1 MDDIFEAVPPAENI
15 VSLRPIEREDLGF
28 LRDLANDP
36 EVRRNVVGWG
46 WPLSLAD
53 QERWFNS
60 GIDTPTT
67 RRLIVETTDR
77 QPIGMT
83 GLWEIDWRNRSA
95 MVAIKLG
102 GRPGIRGKGLGVAT
116 IQAVTEFAFHD
127 VGLRRLHASFLAS
140 NEASRALFVRK
151 CRWIEE
157 GVMREHVWREG
168 EFRDVVQVGILDH
181 EYEQLRGARTC

>member
-1 MDDIFEAVPPAENI
+1 MDRKFKAILTPENT

-28 LRDLANDP
+28 LRDLANDT

-67 RRLIVETTDR
+67 RRFIVETADG

-102 GRPGIRGKGLGVAT
+102 GRPGIRGKGLGVAA
-116 IQAVTEFAFHD
+116 IEAVMMFAFRD
-127 VGLRRLHASFLAS
+127 VGLRRLHASFLAT

-151 CRWIEE
+151 CGWIEE
-157 GVMREHVWREG
+157 GIMREHVWREG
-168 EFRDVVQVGILDH
+168 EFQDLVHVGLLEN
-181 EYEQLRGARTC
+181 EYEQQRRSKLC